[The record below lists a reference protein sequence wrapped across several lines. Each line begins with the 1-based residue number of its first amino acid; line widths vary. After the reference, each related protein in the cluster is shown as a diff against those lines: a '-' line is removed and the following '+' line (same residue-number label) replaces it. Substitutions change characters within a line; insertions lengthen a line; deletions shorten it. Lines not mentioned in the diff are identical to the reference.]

1 MPETHLDCS
10 SIRETKE
17 MFRGISNLNRN
28 DLLADKGKLS
38 TKLQIPRRAI
48 KILEN

>member
-17 MFRGISNLNRN
+17 MLRGFSNLNRN